1 MDSSRCRRTTH
12 AERLASAPQPRTGKS
27 SWLRVGSIQFPA
39 SHDRR
44 ARISPVIATLPGE
57 YAWQAG
63 NDLAR
68 IAAIRSVLRPSAERT
83 RQAARNCGNI
93 TTCEAISQKH
103 VLPRSLTLGAAID
116 VGTFGATCPAFDQAD
131 SIHWIPSH
139 TVASR
144 RVTAKLG
151 LSSRR
156 FRLDVGTWAGG
167 VLPSAHFSN
176 GERGRCTVA
185 TETLELDEISRN
197 NRPAVHS
204 AGSAA
209 GSPEAAC
216 FFLPRIIQVC
226 SRSR

>member
-1 MDSSRCRRTTH
+1 MI
-12 AERLASAPQPRTGKS
+12 G
-27 SWLRVGSIQFPA
+27 
-39 SHDRR
+39 R
-44 ARISPVIATLPGE
+44 ARISPAIATLPGE

-68 IAAIRSVLRPSAERT
+68 IAAIRSVLRPSPQRG
-83 RQAARNCGNI
+83 RHAARNCGNI
-93 TTCEAISQKH
+93 TTCEAISQKR

-151 LSSRR
+151 SSSRQ

-176 GERGRCTVA
+176 GERGGCTVA
-185 TETLELDEISRN
+185 TETLGPSYSLSRK
-197 NRPAVHS
+197 PAHGARHLL
-204 AGSAA
+204 AGILTLRHRAA
-209 GSPEAAC
+209 DMLQSGPQRIGAA
-216 FFLPRIIQVC
+216 LQSLALVG
-226 SRSR
+226 